1 MADEPNTQGTQGT
14 QERADAAANAN
25 AAPNPP
31 SPPNG
36 AQGAAG
42 PSPGDQDGDPVDQV
56 NDVQALR
63 HEAASRRR
71 ALRQVEAERDQL
83 RGRVDLLDRQEVE
96 RIVSPSLA
104 DASDLWGAVELDAVR
119 GEDGAVDE
127 AKVSEQLAAL
137 LKAKPHYRLDR
148 PAPNLHQGARQ
159 EVVDPP
165 SFGAALKSGG
175 GRR

>member
-1 MADEPNTQGTQGT
+1 MADETQGTQGT
-14 QERADAAANAN
+14 QGAPPATGSGDP
-25 AAPNPP
+25 APNPP
-31 SPPNG
+31 SPPQG

-42 PSPGDQDGDPVDQV
+42 PPAGDTDGDPVDQV

-71 ALRQVEAERDQL
+71 ALRATEAERDAL
-83 RGRVDLLDRQEVE
+83 RERVDLLDRAEVE

-127 AKVSEQLAAL
+127 AKVSEALAGL
-137 LKAKPHYRLDR
+137 LEAKPHYRLDR
-148 PAPNLHQGARQ
+148 PRVDLHQGYRQ
-159 EVVDPP
+159 EAAEPP
-165 SFGAALKSGG
+165 SFGQALKSGG